1 MVGVVEKVVGSWRNC
16 GMVGGWWLAFW
27 RRWLGDVGVLALWRR
42 WLVVVVMVAWLAFC
56 GEGGWWLVVAVVV
69 KVVGPK

>member
-1 MVGVVEKVVGSWRNC
+1 
-16 GMVGGWWLAFW
+16 LAW
-27 RRWLGDVGVLALWRR
+27 WRR